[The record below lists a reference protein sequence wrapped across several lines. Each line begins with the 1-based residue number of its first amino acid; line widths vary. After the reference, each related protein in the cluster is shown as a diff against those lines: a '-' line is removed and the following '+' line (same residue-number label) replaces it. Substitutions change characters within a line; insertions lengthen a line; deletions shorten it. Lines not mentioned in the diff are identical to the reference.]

1 MGHDRDHHRTSPR
14 YSGCIGA
21 VGVGGRVG
29 VVLVGRAG
37 ARDGDGVSATRAF
50 DLALF
55 VPVPAN
61 VNDGVVVSALG
72 PPFATQ
78 FKPLVVGSQ
87 PGVTVGASMP
97 AANAQNQIL
106 ISGPGPSYAWALGT
120 NPAAAASVPPATA
133 QHQVIMSDAALTW
146 QDTTI
151 DSVMALG
158 NAVTTTLGGTFVATA
173 KLVFATSAVAAVRID
188 GGDPTLSIIDNVTID
203 CGTF

>member
-1 MGHDRDHHRTSPR
+1 VT
-14 YSGCIGA
+14 
-21 VGVGGRVG
+21 
-29 VVLVGRAG
+29 
-37 ARDGDGVSATRAF
+37 ATRAF

-78 FKPLVVGSQ
+78 FKPLVVGAKS
-87 PGVTVGASMP
+87 GIVIGNDMP

-133 QHQVIMSDAALTW
+133 NRQMLMSDAALTW

-151 DSVMALG
+151 DAVMTLG
-158 NAVTTTLGGTFVATA
+158 AAVTTTLGGTFVSTA
-173 KLVFATSAVAAVRID
+173 NLVFTNAAVAATRID
-188 GGDPTLSIIDNVTID
+188 GGDPNLSKLDNFTID